1 MADGMTG
8 TPATRQKTLKVA
20 VAGLGAIGCS
30 VVENLAS
37 GTVPGAVAAA
47 ASVRNTQKARAW
59 LDARGYDL
67 PLVSL
72 DELPAHGDV
81 VLECAPASVLPDIVM
96 PALRARK
103 TVLVLS
109 VGGLLSRMDLIDLA
123 QKTGGRIVVPSGAL
137 LGLDAVAAAAQ
148 GTIHSVRMVT
158 RKPPRGLVGAP
169 YLDAHGIDVLDFDEA
184 TKVFEG
190 TAREAAVGFPAN
202 LNVAAAL
209 SLAGI
214 GPERT
219 MIEIWADPMIDR
231 NTHRILVD
239 ADSASL
245 DMTIRNIPSE
255 NPKTGRITALSVLAA
270 LQKMTSPL
278 VVGT

>member
-1 MADGMTG
+1 
-8 TPATRQKTLKVA
+8 V
-20 VAGLGAIGCS
+20 LG
-30 VVENLAS
+30 
-37 GTVPGAVAAA
+37 
-47 ASVRNTQKARAW
+47 
-59 LDARGYDL
+59 
-67 PLVSL
+67 
-72 DELPAHGDV
+72 
-81 VLECAPASVLPDIVM
+81 
-96 PALRARK
+96 
-103 TVLVLS
+103 
-109 VGGLLSRMDLIDLA
+109 
-123 QKTGGRIVVPSGAL
+123 
-137 LGLDAVAAAAQ
+137 
-148 GTIHSVRMVT
+148 
-158 RKPPRGLVGAP
+158 
-169 YLDAHGIDVLDFDEA
+169 FDEA

-214 GPERT
+214 GPDRT
-219 MIEIWADPMIDR
+219 MIEIWADPRIDR

-255 NPKTGRITALSVLAA
+255 NPKTGHITALSVLAA